1 MLDELLAKMIGEWDD
16 VLFTIML
23 YKDSGVNVLT
33 QLDDIH
39 TLLEDHIVKV
49 QAMRGSAFVKLI
61 EEEVKNFYVLL
72 LRIQSTIDEWAKVWS
87 SEIRRQMPV
96 DFCVTGR
103 VIFTFSRSKYSG
115 CICCPSLPAKIS

>member
-1 MLDELLAKMIGEWDD
+1 MLEELLAKMINEWDD
-16 VLFTIML
+16 VLFTIVL

-33 QLDDIH
+33 QLDDIY

-72 LRIQSTIDEWAKVWS
+72 QRIQSTIDEWTKVWS
-87 SEIRRQMPV
+87 LEASEIR
-96 DFCVTGR
+96 
-103 VIFTFSRSKYSG
+103 
-115 CICCPSLPAKIS
+115 